1 MFTFKKG
8 IFVGALD
15 EIYEFMNGSVTPYL
29 ALFRLQ
35 RGNAQRSVLESQV
48 EMGLSDKAN
57 TVDNVD
63 VFTWS

>member
-1 MFTFKKG
+1 M
-8 IFVGALD
+8 D

-35 RGNAQRSVLESQV
+35 RGNAQRSVLEAQV